1 MQCNR
6 AVAIVNATARA
17 VGGDTLDLY
26 RDDDVQSLLGASLE
40 RIAEE
45 LTVLSDRAVSGQ
57 DGRGGTVSSGF
68 LTRFFCV
75 PHEAGTPACRTASQC
90 CPTRARALWATGRT
104 PAPRRPKHPHPQ
116 TPLAPRGRMNRR
128 A

>member
-26 RDDDVQSLLGASLE
+26 RDDDLQSLLGASLE

-45 LTVLSDRAVSGQ
+45 LTALSDRAL
-57 DGRGGTVSSGF
+57 R
-68 LTRFFCV
+68 
-75 PHEAGTPACRTASQC
+75 ARTAEVVRS
-90 CPTRARALWATGRT
+90 
-104 PAPRRPKHPHPQ
+104 AP
-116 TPLAPRGRMNRR
+116 GS
-128 A
+128 